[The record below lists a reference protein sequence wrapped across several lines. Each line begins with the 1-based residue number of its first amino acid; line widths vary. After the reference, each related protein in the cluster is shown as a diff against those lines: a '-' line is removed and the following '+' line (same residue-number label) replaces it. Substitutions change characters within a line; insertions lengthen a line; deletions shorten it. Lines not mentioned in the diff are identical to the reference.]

1 MNEQNAVNVE
11 NDFSFR
17 QFASG
22 CIVVGGSLY
31 IAIDGYASGF
41 FSIWTS
47 LLFLVG
53 LVLFALIIKFIKV
66 ATPKDP
72 TDDDFNKKD
81 QFVLM
86 QSIGFVMFFFSML
99 NGTFTYYS
107 GYEFSK
113 KVDYLS
119 EYGKFYDL
127 AEQAWGEK
135 LGYQYQKDINAL
147 AKLSDEM
154 PFKRISNPRDYRD
167 KLSQVQI
174 ADYYFLRLNHGLQ
187 SILDQIKE
195 DGKLY
200 PQTVETYA
208 NEITGLSLEGFS
220 NSPTF
225 YKYLS
230 YVISLIK
237 GITLLSIA
245 FYLVFTW
252 HQILLANLA
261 NNVKPK

>member
-11 NDFSFR
+11 SDFSFR
-17 QFASG
+17 RLASG
-22 CIVVGGSLY
+22 VVAVGGSLY
-31 IAIDGYASGF
+31 ITIDGYSSGF

-47 LLFLVG
+47 LLFFVT
-53 LVLFALIIKFIKV
+53 LVLFALAVKFVKV
-66 ATPKDP
+66 VSPKDP

-127 AEQAWGEK
+127 AEQALGEK

-154 PFKRISNPRDYRD
+154 PFERISNSLDYRD

-174 ADYYFLRLNHGLQ
+174 ADYYFLRLSHGLQ
-187 SILDQIKE
+187 SILNQIKE

-208 NEITGLSLEGFS
+208 NGITSLSLEGFS

-237 GITLLSIA
+237 AITLLSIA
-245 FYLVFTW
+245 FYLVLTW
-252 HQILLANLA
+252 YEICRI
-261 NNVKPK
+261 NNNK